1 MSMKKIIISLL
12 SLLLPY
18 AFMAAQEA
26 TGEGRFIQVDSVIY
40 RPAAALD
47 ASLEGKSIFSL
58 LSSQVPGATVSQDA
72 AVASAMTSHISS
84 NRRKK
89 LSGYRIRIYFDNK
102 QNSRGASEAA
112 ARRFQGAFPG
122 IATYRTFT
130 SPFFKVAVGDFR
142 TRSEAAYMLSRV
154 KGMFPSAFII
164 KENINYPVVD
174 REHSYVTDTV
184 KVYRPAP
191 SAE

>member
-1 MSMKKIIISLL
+1 MKKFAL
-12 SLLLPY
+12 SLLMILAPA
-18 AFMAAQEA
+18 AFLLAQETA
-26 TGEGRFIQVDSVIY
+26 PAQNYIQVDSVIY

-58 LSSQVPGATVSQDA
+58 LASQNPGATVSQDA
-72 AVASAMTSHISS
+72 AVASAMSSHISS

-122 IATYRTFT
+122 VATYRTFT

-174 REHSYVTDTV
+174 KEHSYVTDTV
-184 KVYRPAP
+184 KVYRALP
-191 SAE
+191 SGE